1 MAMPRNKF
9 AQVLTL
15 LRPEPCGCG
24 GVRLGWRGS
33 LADWW
38 RRAFR
43 RSQWAYMVAPVTSSK
58 TSNRSFEV
66 RRSWRQGEEHPPPK
80 WTIQEQHAPTQ
91 REVSR
96 YHVYRLSLQDGI
108 NYVGDQCAVCGAW
121 ADVDIKADDR
131 TRKSEGLQAGYR
143 REFQSAR
150 SADEYAR
157 RLQNGVPQNWELV
170 TAIMAAIGGG
180 VVAILIEAI
189 ELIIRSLQT
198 GGSP

>member
-1 MAMPRNKF
+1 MPRNRF
-9 AQVLTL
+9 AQALKL
-15 LRPEPCGCG
+15 FRPESCGCG

-43 RSQWAYMVAPVTSSK
+43 RSRWAYKVAPVTSTK
-58 TSNRSFEV
+58 TSNRTFEV
-66 RRSWRQGEEHPPPK
+66 RRSWRQEEKHPPPR
-80 WTIQEQHAPTQ
+80 WTIEERHAPTQ
-91 REVSR
+91 REVSQ
-96 YHVYRLSLQDGI
+96 YHVYRTSLQNGI
-108 NYVGDQCAVCGAW
+108 NYVGDQCAACGAW
-121 ADVDIKADDR
+121 ADVDINADAE
-131 TRKSEGLQAGYR
+131 TQKSQRLQPGYR

-180 VVAILIEAI
+180 VVAILIEVVKVT
-189 ELIIRSLQT
+189 IRTFQA